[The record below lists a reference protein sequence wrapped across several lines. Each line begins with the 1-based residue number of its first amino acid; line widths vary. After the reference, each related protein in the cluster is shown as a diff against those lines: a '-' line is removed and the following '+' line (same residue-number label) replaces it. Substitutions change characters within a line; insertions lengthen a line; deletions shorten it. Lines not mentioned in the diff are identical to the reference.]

1 MLPNWKWSFWNS
13 IPIWIWCQ
21 RILKLITL
29 FLTNSSWS
37 LQHFSKFE
45 TVYAHDPKSE
55 TKPGDVVLIKKLSE
69 RMTKHITHEIREIVF
84 PFGDVTDPIMGKKV
98 VVGKY
103 RSVQN
108 FFLYGISSYTWS
120 ILLSEMKLK
129 KEAKSMERTQKV
141 LIIPKP
147 PREVG
152 KKTKGTLLMKRL
164 TGNIICMIMMSH
176 MQCNYY
182 CFSVN

>member
-1 MLPNWKWSFWNS
+1 MEEGY
-13 IPIWIWCQ
+13 
-21 RILKLITL
+21 RI
-29 FLTNSSWS
+29 
-37 LQHFSKFE
+37 
-45 TVYAHDPKSE
+45 
-55 TKPGDVVLIKKLSE
+55 
-69 RMTKHITHEIREIVF
+69 
-84 PFGDVTDPIMGKKV
+84 
-98 VVGKY
+98 
-103 RSVQN
+103 